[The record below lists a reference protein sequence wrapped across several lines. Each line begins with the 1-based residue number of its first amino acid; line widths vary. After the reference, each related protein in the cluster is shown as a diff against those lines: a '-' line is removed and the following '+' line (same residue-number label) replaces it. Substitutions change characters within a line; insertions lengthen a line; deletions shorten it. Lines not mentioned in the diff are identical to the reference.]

1 LLGSYAKTWS
11 RESPL
16 GSGSSF
22 TANALINTDDG
33 TTNVYNNWQGKINAT
48 VRAKW
53 GINITPVARFQ
64 SGTPFGR
71 TFSAS
76 LNYGSA
82 TILAEPIH
90 SERTPNVALFDLRS
104 EKDFRLKERFTLT
117 GFLDLYN
124 IFNSNANQA
133 MTTSSGASWLR
144 PTAITPPR
152 IARLGV
158 KFRF

>member
-1 LLGSYAKTWS
+1 M
-11 RESPL
+11 
-16 GSGSSF
+16 
-22 TANALINTDDG
+22 
-33 TTNVYNNWQGKINAT
+33 
-48 VRAKW
+48 RAKW

-71 TFSAS
+71 TFSAT

-90 SERTPNVALFDLRS
+90 AERTPNVALFDLRS
-104 EKDFRLKERFTLT
+104 EKDIRFKERFTLT
-117 GFLDLYN
+117 GFFDVYN
-124 IFNSNANQA
+124 IFNRQRRIRPT
-133 MTTSSGASWLR
+133 TTSSGSSWLR

-152 IARLGV
+152 IARLGI